1 MTSVNLEAFTLREVA
16 TAIANGEIS
25 CVEATQACIDRAQL
39 VQPTLNCFI
48 HLDAEGALEKA
59 TAADKVLRSG
69 ENVGPL
75 HGVPMAHKD
84 AFYRRGRIT
93 TCGSAIRATFVP
105 ETTATVLERLDAA
118 GAIEL
123 GTLHLG
129 EFAASGTGHNA
140 FFGNCRNPWNTDYTP
155 GGSSSG
161 SAVAVASRVAFASLG
176 TDTSGSLRWP
186 AFLCGVVALRPTKG
200 SVSGYGVLAR
210 SWTIDAVGPMAR
222 TVADV
227 GAVYSVIAGYD
238 PMDPEAT
245 RRPVPDVM
253 ETLSADLKG
262 LRIGIPKNYFY
273 DGVAFEVRKGLDESL
288 RVFEHLGAT
297 LIPVSVPD
305 PSIASTMAD
314 LIVKC
319 ESSAIHQRW
328 LLDRPKDYSQSVRNQ
343 MLPGFFVPAPSY
355 IQALRLRHSQLLELM
370 GSTFN
375 EVDMLHIPGA
385 PVSPPTLEKMD
396 LQTEDEVRNFWSTVP
411 KCTRPISYWG
421 VPALSVPCGLSASR
435 MPIGFQLV
443 GPPHSENILL
453 RAGHAYQAETDWHH
467 EEPPVPTQRAL

>member
-140 FFGNCRNPWNTDYTP
+140 FFGNCRNPLEHRLYP
-155 GGSSSG
+155 RRFLKRFGGCG
-161 SAVAVASRVAFASLG
+161 GLESRVRVAGDGYQRVPSMASV
-176 TDTSGSLRWP
+176 SLRS
-186 AFLCGVVALRPTKG
+186 R
-200 SVSGYGVLAR
+200 
-210 SWTIDAVGPMAR
+210 R
-222 TVADV
+222 T
-227 GAVYSVIAGYD
+227 
-238 PMDPEAT
+238 
-245 RRPVPDVM
+245 
-253 ETLSADLKG
+253 SADQ
-262 LRIGIPKNYFY
+262 RI
-273 DGVAFEVRKGLDESL
+273 R
-288 RVFEHLGAT
+288 
-297 LIPVSVPD
+297 
-305 PSIASTMAD
+305 
-314 LIVKC
+314 
-319 ESSAIHQRW
+319 QRIW
-328 LLDRPKDYSQSVRNQ
+328 
-343 MLPGFFVPAPSY
+343 
-355 IQALRLRHSQLLELM
+355 
-370 GSTFN
+370 GS
-375 EVDMLHIPGA
+375 
-385 PVSPPTLEKMD
+385 
-396 LQTEDEVRNFWSTVP
+396 
-411 KCTRPISYWG
+411 RPIMDNRCCR
-421 VPALSVPCGLSASR
+421 PH
-435 MPIGFQLV
+435 
-443 GPPHSENILL
+443 GPNGRGRWRGLL
-453 RAGHAYQAETDWHH
+453 RN
-467 EEPPVPTQRAL
+467 RRL